1 MKVPFLDLQ
10 AITMRHAD
18 GLLEAA
24 RRVIHSGWFI
34 HGAEHAAF
42 EREFAAWNGCRHA
55 LGVANGLDAL
65 ILVLRAWR
73 NLGVLQEGDEVLVQ
87 ANTYIASVLAITENR
102 LVPIL
107 VEPAPDSFNLTAAG
121 LRNALTPRTKAVLV
135 VHLYG
140 RMAPMPEIMA
150 FAREHSLKVLEDC
163 AQSHGAMIGGRR
175 CGCWGDAAG
184 FSFYPGK
191 NFGALGDAG
200 AVTTDD
206 DTLADA
212 VFALRNYGSHQKY
225 LNSVQGVNSRLDEMQ
240 AALLRVKLPDLDADN
255 SRRREIA
262 RRYLAEIQHPLVTL
276 PGIPDDEL
284 SHVWHLFV
292 ITTPHRDALQAHLQ
306 AAEIGTM
313 IHYPLPPHRQQA
325 YQDSLGHWNLPLTE
339 QMSREVLSLPISP
352 ALTDDQATAVVQA
365 VNTWNP
371 AAPPTGN

>member
-24 RRVIHSGWFI
+24 RRVIHSGWFV

-42 EREFAAWNGCRHA
+42 EREFAAWNGSRHA

-102 LVPIL
+102 LVPVL
-107 VEPAPDSFNLTAAG
+107 VEPAPDSFNLTAEG
-121 LRNALTPRTKAVLV
+121 LENALTPRTKAVLV

-140 RMAPMPEIMA
+140 RMAPMPEIMD

-163 AQSHGAMIGGRR
+163 AQSHGATIAGRR
-175 CGCWGDAAG
+175 CGCWGHAAG

-225 LNSVQGVNSRLDEMQ
+225 PNPVQGVNSRLHEMP
-240 AALLRVKLPDLDADN
+240 AALLPRQPPARHPHN
-255 SRRREIA
+255 ARRRQIA
-262 RRYLAEIQHPLVTL
+262 LRYLSEIRHPRVTL
-276 PGIPDDEL
+276 PGMPDEPS

-306 AAEIGTM
+306 AAGIGTM

-325 YQDSLGHWNLPLTE
+325 YHDSLAHWNLPLTE
-339 QMSREVLSLPISP
+339 QLSREVLSLPISP
-352 ALTDDQATAVVQA
+352 ALTDDQAATVIKAINA
-365 VNTWNP
+365 WNP
-371 AAPPTGN
+371 PGPPGGP